1 MYAIIEVGGKQYKVE
16 EGMELY
22 TEKLVGYEPGAEVVL
37 DKVLFVKG
45 DSAKI
50 GKPYVENAKV
60 VAEVVKHGK
69 DKKVLVVKFQGR
81 KNYRR
86 KKGHRQHY
94 TALKI
99 KKIEA

>member
-22 TEKLVGYEPGAEVVL
+22 TEKLNGYEPGAEVVL

-45 DSAKI
+45 DSAKV

-60 VAEVVKHGK
+60 VAEV
-69 DKKVLVVKFQGR
+69 
-81 KNYRR
+81 
-86 KKGHRQHY
+86 
-94 TALKI
+94 
-99 KKIEA
+99 